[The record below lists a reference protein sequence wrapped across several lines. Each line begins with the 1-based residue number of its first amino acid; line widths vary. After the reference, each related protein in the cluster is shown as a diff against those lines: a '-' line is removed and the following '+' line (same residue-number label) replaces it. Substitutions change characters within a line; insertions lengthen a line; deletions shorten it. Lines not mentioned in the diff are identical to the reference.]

1 MAKGPPGPKP
11 EISPNHGRTQAS
23 EGRLP
28 RLCGFQAT
36 LGKKEPPRLPPTP
49 PHSLPRPRPPPGPCS
64 QETHTPWPDGSHA
77 RSTSEA
83 APRLPSPGQTARDC
97 NLGTDRAQSTSEAA
111 PRPPHPGRRT
121 LTRECCSKP
130 PSFGMTCCRAT
141 DNLDYRM
148 DRDTW
153 GPKPRTWTG
162 TRARPDEGRERSRLG
177 PAGVRGWE
185 PRLSGEHGESHESD
199 KTGGAAAAH
208 RGARPEGGSD
218 ASRGPGRPG
227 FRGTQPS
234 PGPARAQIGFSREGP
249 QELRGGLSPPG
260 HNTSGPV
267 RTLAPGWAWQAQ
279 ERHPQALLWT
289 WSPDWPELTKTSVSA
304 ASSGVQS
311 SPRPAVSWG
320 ANAPLLGPQ
329 LPPWTQHGPA

>member
-28 RLCGFQAT
+28 RLRGFQAT

-111 PRPPHPGRRT
+111 PRPPRPGRRT

-153 GPKPRTWTG
+153 GPKPGRGRGRGRGRMRGGSGHAWARQECVAGSCACQGSTESP
-162 TRARPDEGRERSRLG
+162 TRATRLGAPRQPTEGRVRKGGRTLHAG
-177 PAGVRGWE
+177 PADQASEGPSRPLAPPA
-185 PRLSGEHGESHESD
+185 PRSAFPG
-199 KTGGAAAAH
+199 
-208 RGARPEGGSD
+208 
-218 ASRGPGRPG
+218 RGPRSSEGDCHLRVTTPVGLCGHLLPAGHGRHRNDTP
-227 FRGTQPS
+227 RPS
-234 PGPARAQIGFSREGP
+234 CGP
-249 QELRGGLSPPG
+249 
-260 HNTSGPV
+260 
-267 RTLAPGWAWQAQ
+267 
-279 ERHPQALLWT
+279 
-289 WSPDWPELTKTSVSA
+289 
-304 ASSGVQS
+304 GVQT
-311 SPRPAVSWG
+311 G
-320 ANAPLLGPQ
+320 LN
-329 LPPWTQHGPA
+329 

>member
-1 MAKGPPGPKP
+1 MHALRLGPVAKGPPGPKP

-28 RLCGFQAT
+28 RLRGFQAT

-111 PRPPHPGRRT
+111 PRPPRPGRRT

-153 GPKPRTWTG
+153 GPKPGRGRGRGRGRMRGGSGHAWARQECVAGSRACQGTRRVPRERQDWG
-162 TRARPDEGRERSRLG
+162 RRGSPQRGASGRGVGRFTRARQTRLPRDPAVPWPRPRPDRLFQGGAPGAQRGTVTSGSQHQWACADTCSRLG
-177 PAGVRGWE
+177 MAG
-185 PRLSGEHGESHESD
+185 
-199 KTGGAAAAH
+199 TGTT
-208 RGARPEGGSD
+208 P
-218 ASRGPGRPG
+218 
-227 FRGTQPS
+227 
-234 PGPARAQIGFSREGP
+234 PGPPVDLESR
-249 QELRGGLSPPG
+249 
-260 HNTSGPV
+260 
-267 RTLAPGWAWQAQ
+267 LA
-279 ERHPQALLWT
+279 
-289 WSPDWPELTKTSVSA
+289 
-304 ASSGVQS
+304 
-311 SPRPAVSWG
+311 
-320 ANAPLLGPQ
+320 
-329 LPPWTQHGPA
+329 

>member
-1 MAKGPPGPKP
+1 MHALRLGPVAKGPPGPKP

-111 PRPPHPGRRT
+111 PRPPRPGRRT

-185 PRLSGEHGESHESD
+185 PRLSGDMESPTRATRLGAPRQPTEGRVR
-199 KTGGAAAAH
+199 KGGRTLHA
-208 RGARPEGGSD
+208 
-218 ASRGPGRPG
+218 
-227 FRGTQPS
+227 
-234 PGPARAQIGFSREGP
+234 GPADQASEGP
-249 QELRGGLSPPG
+249 SRP
-260 HNTSGPV
+260 
-267 RTLAPGWAWQAQ
+267 LAPPA
-279 ERHPQALLWT
+279 
-289 WSPDWPELTKTSVSA
+289 
-304 ASSGVQS
+304 
-311 SPRPAVSWG
+311 PRPAFPGRGPRSSEGDCHLRVTTPVG
-320 ANAPLLGPQ
+320 LCGHLLPAGHGRHRNDTPRPSCGPGVQ
-329 LPPWTQHGPA
+329 TGLN